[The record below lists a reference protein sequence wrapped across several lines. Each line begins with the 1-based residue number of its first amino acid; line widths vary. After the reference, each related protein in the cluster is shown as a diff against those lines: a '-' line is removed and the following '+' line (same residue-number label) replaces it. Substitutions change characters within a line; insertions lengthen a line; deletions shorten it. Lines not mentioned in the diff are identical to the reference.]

1 MHEVRTLYFP
11 VIIGQSGRSA
21 TGSVAREIL
30 DSGSGGRD
38 FLDSSSLMAL
48 SNRHLRFV
56 FCMNGYREVDMTLVL
71 SWFRSCCDG

>member
-30 DSGSGGRD
+30 DSASGGRD
-38 FLDSSSLMAL
+38 FLDSSSPTYGIAQSPPAIRVLHEWL
-48 SNRHLRFV
+48 S
-56 FCMNGYREVDMTLVL
+56 
-71 SWFRSCCDG
+71 